1 MTSQTNAQ
9 SMLDAARQ
17 YAEQG
22 ISIIPVLTPTTDKP
36 LDQLD
41 EKENDELGKAP
52 ANCPNFYRGSKDAT
66 TDLDKIQGAWGSPQ
80 GTTPRNIGIAT
91 GEKYNLV
98 VVDVDDP
105 GKWNELLDSHG
116 YKVPPCPKVTT
127 GKGFHLYFSYPRT
140 RGISNSVNKSM
151 GFDIRSNGGYV
162 VAPPSNHLSGEVY
175 RLENNE
181 SLVNCPELPNWVF
194 DLLAEDK
201 ANKAAAKETAKTKL
215 DFKALI
221 PAANAPSP
229 YGMQALENECQAI
242 AAAPQGTRNDQFNKA
257 CFSIGGLVAGGVIES
272 NLALN
277 YLTQAAQQSG
287 LPTEEIAKT
296 LASGFKAGKDNPRV
310 APPRADCQPIDI
322 IKLTEVKPALSA
334 LEQLS
339 AYTMNGRSAEMRQR
353 MQDEKYVLD
362 RIAILGQWT
371 TLYAAPNT
379 GKTLLTIWMLIQQ
392 VKAGEIDGS
401 KVYYVNA
408 DDHYKG
414 AVEKLELFEPHKI
427 NVLIPNQNNF
437 DTDKL
442 THLIGQLTKDDEAMG
457 QVIILD
463 TLKKFTDLMD
473 KKAATEFGKLARS
486 FVGAGGTIITLA
498 HTNKNR
504 SDEGKRI
511 FGGTSDILDDCDC
524 SYVIDGGGPDGHNK
538 YRAIFENNKARGDVA
553 QKVVFQYSKLDGCTY
568 EQLLNSIVRLGKKDA
583 READKENQLHKDI
596 RVDKTTVD
604 AILDALGDAE
614 LLTKV
619 ILDHVTDETPIG
631 RRPAKNALLK
641 WTGEDY
647 DQGHRWTVRRGDKNE
662 KYYKK
667 LANPLGGFLAL
678 IGGGEP

>member
-1 MTSQTNAQ
+1 MNANYCSGFGVNHTDKYKPFSTITWSQIMELIDHPQ
-9 SMLDAARQ
+9 DIDKARGQ
-17 YAEQG
+17 W
-22 ISIIPVLTPTTDKP
+22 IIPSTLVSRLRRDQEKGGEYWMLWADIDDKPPVLDELSKFLEVFLDGSRFEVYTTKSATESIQKTRVLIPLNEPLTPQQWKQCQQV
-36 LDQLD
+36 L
-41 EKENDELGKAP
+41 NDALEV
-52 ANCPNFYRGSKDAT
+52 
-66 TDLDKIQGAWGSPQ
+66 
-80 GTTPRNIGIAT
+80 
-91 GEKYNLV
+91 NLV
-98 VVDVDDP
+98 PPDRCSEKLQQLV
-105 GKWNELLDSHG
+105 LLPNKGDFYGSRSQR
-116 YKVPPCPKVTT
+116 T
-127 GKGFHLYFSYPRT
+127 GSYFSP
-140 RGISNSVNKSM
+140 
-151 GFDIRSNGGYV
+151 
-162 VAPPSNHLSGEVY
+162 
-175 RLENNE
+175 LEAF
-181 SLVNCPELPNWVF
+181 S
-194 DLLAEDK
+194 DAITTK
-201 ANKAAAKETAKTKL
+201 KHAASQQKTASEAKL
-215 DFKALI
+215 DFNASIPPANEASGYGMKALESECLVI
-221 PAANAPSP
+221 ATAPEGARNSGLNA
-229 YGMQALENECQAI
+229 
-242 AAAPQGTRNDQFNKA
+242 A
-257 CFSIGGLVAGGVIES
+257 CFNIGSLVAGGEINEAD
-272 NLALN
+272 ALN
-277 YLTQAAQQSG
+277 CLRQSAQQSG
-287 LPTEEIAKT
+287 LPASEIEKT
-296 LASGFKAGKDNPRV
+296 LASGFQAGKDNPRS
-310 APPRADCQPIDI
+310 APPRPEGNSIDI

-353 MQDEKYVLD
+353 MQDEKYVLG

-414 AVEKLELFEPHKI
+414 SVEKLELLEPHKI

-504 SDEGKRI
+504 SDEGKRV

-604 AILDALGDAE
+604 AILDALGDGE
-614 LLTKV
+614 LLTKA
-619 ILDHVTDETPIG
+619 ILSHVTEETPIG
-631 RRPAKNALLK
+631 RRPAKIALLK
-641 WTGEDY
+641 WAGEDY
-647 DQGHRWTVRRGDKNE
+647 DQGHRWTVRRGEKNE
-662 KYYKK
+662 NLYSR
-667 LANPLGGFLAL
+667 LANPMDYIVSLFAGV
-678 IGGGEP
+678 EP

>member
-242 AAAPQGTRNDQFNKA
+242 AAAPQGTRNDRFNKA
-257 CFSIGGLVAGGVIES
+257 CFSIGGLVTGGVID
-272 NLALN
+272 NYLALN
-277 YLTQAAQQSG
+277 YLTHAAQQSG

-504 SDEGKRI
+504 SDEGKRV